1 MNGACY
7 GPASQ
12 VDKTFTIP
20 RKPVSSERDD
30 SQKTLL
36 GSEVV
41 IGQLANN
48 NDIHSIDE
56 TGHPQVPA
64 WERSM
69 TLIWSIEIVSLVLAL
84 VAFVAIIITL
94 FVHQN
99 RPLPHWPSLISINT
113 LIAIFTAI
121 MRASMLLPVA
131 EGISQLKWL
140 WFHHAHPLIDLEGF
154 DLASRGPWGCLLLLL
169 KHPKSKLTAL
179 GALVTI
185 IAMATDP
192 FTQQVIEYRY
202 CSAKIEDFGAS
213 IARTNNYTY
222 DENQEAARLSAA
234 MSAALYTGLISPPAN
249 ASSGIRVDCPSGN
262 CTFLATSGGIS
273 YVSLSMC
280 SSCTNITNEIIVF
293 DIKSDSYYLPADPTV
308 GRRSN
313 LSITQNQFSNTQ
325 TLTLDSNRP
334 PVESTIAN
342 SILTFEMLMQ
352 MQTASSQVWAS
363 RCSLTPCVKSYG
375 ANVTNGILEEHELP
389 EMSVPLQLFSIPSTS
404 YYGIFTNATVLNG
417 QALGCKPSRY
427 PTKRNTLEIYEF
439 NTWIPDLP
447 GHVLNDSN
455 TVGQFYPPECGFLL
469 GPPATNGIIHTLAG
483 MFDGEQISCSGDS
496 CVGEPWMVQ
505 LVNDG
510 ALTPSSL
517 AIQVGGLANA
527 ISVALRNGGDPFN
540 SAPARGTAL
549 VAQTCIHV
557 RWPWL
562 ALPASLLLLSS
573 LFLISTM
580 LQTRPPGNQVG
591 KAWKSSPLA
600 LLFHGFSNEDQRN
613 MGRFDSVGVM
623 NKKAK
628 AMRVQLIWGEQ
639 GWKFRDVVEE
649 KDSAWTS

>member
-1 MNGACY
+1 MNDARY

-12 VDKTFTIP
+12 VDKRFTIP
-20 RKPVSSERDD
+20 RKPVSSQRDD
-30 SQKTLL
+30 SQKNLL

-41 IGQLANN
+41 VGQLANN
-48 NDIHSIDE
+48 DDFHSIKE
-56 TGHPQVPA
+56 TAHPQAPA
-64 WERSM
+64 WERNM
-69 TLIWSIEIVSLVLAL
+69 TLVWSIEIASLVLAF
-84 VAFVAIIITL
+84 VSFVAIIITL
-94 FVHQN
+94 LMHQN

-113 LIAIFTAI
+113 LIAIFTSV

-154 DLASRGPWGCLLLLL
+154 DLASRGPWGCLLLLF
-169 KHPKSKLTAL
+169 KHPKSKLTVL

-202 CSAKIEDFGAS
+202 CSIKTRDFAAS

-222 DENQEAARLSAA
+222 DDNFVDARLTKA
-234 MSAALYTGLISPPAN
+234 MSAALYTGLIIPPAN
-249 ASSGIRVDCPSGN
+249 ASSGIRIDCPSGN

-280 SSCTNITNEIIVF
+280 SSCTNISNEIIAEF
-293 DIKSDSYYLPADPTV
+293 ESYTLPADPTV
-308 GRRSN
+308 GRHSN
-313 LSITQNQFSNTQ
+313 LSILQSQFSNTQ

-334 PVESTIAN
+334 PVESLIAN
-342 SILTFEMLMQ
+342 SILTFEMLLQ
-352 MQTASSQVWAS
+352 MQTTGQVWAS

-389 EMSVPLQLFSIPSTS
+389 EMSVPLQLFSIPSAS
-404 YYGIFTNATVLNG
+404 YYGIFTNATVSNG
-417 QALGCKPSRY
+417 QALGCEPSRY
-427 PTKRNTLEIYEF
+427 PTKRNTLEMYEF
-439 NTWIPDLP
+439 NTWIPGLP
-447 GHVLNDSN
+447 GQNVTDIER
-455 TVGQFYPPECGFLL
+455 FYPPECAFLL
-469 GPPATNGIIHTLAG
+469 GRTTTNGISQNLAV
-483 MFDGEQISCSGDS
+483 MFNGEKISCSGNS
-496 CVGEPWMVQ
+496 CIGDPWMVQ

-540 SAPARGTAL
+540 SAPATGTAL

-580 LQTRPPGNQVG
+580 LQTRSPGDQVG

-623 NKKAK
+623 SKKAK

-639 GWKFRDVVEE
+639 GWKFNDVVEG
-649 KDSAWTS
+649 KDSP